1 MEIHLAKLLTIHLL
15 AAATAD
21 DAASAAHMRLC
32 VNSENLLDN
41 CQQMS
46 LFKFNYFTHALLV
59 TSLSLPYSL
68 SLSLSLTLCLSLSV
82 RLDAVLLP
90 HS

>member
-1 MEIHLAKLLTIHLL
+1 MEIHLAQLLTIHLL
-15 AAATAD
+15 AAAAAD

-59 TSLSLPYSL
+59 TSLSPTHFL
-68 SLSLSLTLCLSLSV
+68 SRSHSLSV
-82 RLDAVLLP
+82 Y
-90 HS
+90 H

>member
-15 AAATAD
+15 AAAATAD

-59 TSLSLPYSL
+59 TFLSL
-68 SLSLSLTLCLSLSV
+68 SLSYSLTLCLSLSV

>member
-15 AAATAD
+15 AAAATAD

-32 VNSENLLDN
+32 VNSENLLEN

-59 TSLSLPYSL
+59 TSLSLTHF
-68 SLSLSLTLCLSLSV
+68 LSLTYSISV
-82 RLDAVLLP
+82 Y
-90 HS
+90 H